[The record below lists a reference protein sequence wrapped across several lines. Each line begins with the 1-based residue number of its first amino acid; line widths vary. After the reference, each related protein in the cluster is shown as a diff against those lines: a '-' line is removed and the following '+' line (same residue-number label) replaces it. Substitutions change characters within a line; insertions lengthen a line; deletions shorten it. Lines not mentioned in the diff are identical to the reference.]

1 MLPKGR
7 RTIRVI
13 NGVKAAVKTIGDPLL
28 SLPDGFVLLLRDILY
43 VPFLRKNLI
52 SVSRLDDQHIYCHFG
67 DRQCVI
73 QFHKKDVGHVV
84 R

>member
-28 SLPDGFVLLLRDILY
+28 SLPDGFVLLLRDVLY

-52 SVSRLDDQHIYCHFG
+52 SVSRLDDFG